1 MLFVQKTFIFSFL
14 TDFVDLKYV
23 MWQAVFEI
31 SRFPYSST
39 YDLALDAR
47 NSFLKALQISL
58 LSEQTLLEESYF
70 TAHFQHAKTQILQN
84 GVSI

>member
-1 MLFVQKTFIFSFL
+1 MSCG
-14 TDFVDLKYV
+14 
-23 MWQAVFEI
+23 QAVFEI

-47 NSFLKALQISL
+47 DSCLKALQMSL

-70 TAHFQHAKTQILQN
+70 TSHIQHAKTQILKI